1 MKSVSDDLVEM
12 LFTAG
17 IRRMYGI
24 VGDSLNPVMEALH
37 DCDKLHWINVRHEE
51 TGAFAACAEAQLTG
65 KLAACCGSCGP
76 GNMHLVNGL
85 YDAHRSGV
93 PVFALACHIPQ
104 SLIGSDYF
112 QETHPTAF
120 FAECTRYCELVSQP
134 EQSWQVFGSAIRHAI
149 ADKGVGM
156 VVLPGDVAAMKIPG
170 ACPPAFPGIPPQATL
185 EPSADTVRELADRL
199 NETDKVVFFCGEGC
213 RGGRE
218 AVLHLARRLRAPVAY
233 TMRAKDFMERDNPNA
248 IGMTGLLGWGDAPY
262 AIHEAELLVMWGTDF
277 PFSCFLP
284 EKGNVVQV
292 DVRADVLGRRVPLC
306 QAVVGDAGRVA
317 SLLLP
322 LVGDKRSDE
331 FLSRSLSRHGK
342 KLSRLQAAISSAA
355 ETTPIRPEY
364 VTRLV
369 SDLAEPDAV
378 FTVDTGTP
386 VIWAARFLQAQG
398 TRRIIGSYKHGSMA
412 CALAMAIGAKA
423 AYPSRQV
430 IALCGDGG
438 LGMLPGDILTLLQEG
453 LSVKIFVY
461 NNSALDFV
469 AMEQAAASMQPKGT
483 DLQPTDFAAIARAM
497 GIGGIRLDTPA
508 QAPEAIR
515 RWLSARG
522 PALLDVAVDP
532 HALAEPPNISVLHAL
547 GCARQFGQRVL
558 HHELDAVKH
567 ALFGNRRLFKGV

>member
-1 MKSVSDDLVEM
+1 MKTVSDDLVEM
-12 LFTAG
+12 LFAAG
-17 IRRMYGI
+17 IRRMYGL
-24 VGDSLNPVMEALH
+24 VGDSVNPVMEALH
-37 DCDKLHWINVRHEE
+37 HCDKLRWIHVRHEE
-51 TGAFAACAEAQLTG
+51 TGALAACAEAQLTG

-85 YDAHRSGV
+85 YDAHRSGA
-93 PVFALACHIPQ
+93 PVFALACHVPQ
-104 SLIGSDYF
+104 SLIGRDYF

-120 FAECTRYCELVSQP
+120 FAECTRYCELVSRP
-134 EQSWQVFGSAIRHAI
+134 EQSGQVFGSAIRHAL

-156 VVLPGDVAAMKIPG
+156 AVLPGDVAAMEIAG
-170 ACPPAFPGIPPQATL
+170 VCPAAFPGNPPQATL
-185 EPSADTVRELADRL
+185 EPSADSICELAGRL
-199 NETDKVVFFCGEGC
+199 NATDKVVFFCGEGC

-218 AVLHLARRLRAPVAY
+218 AVLRLAQRLRAPVAY
-233 TMRAKDFMERDNPNA
+233 TLRAKDFMERDNPNA

-262 AIHEAELLVMWGTDF
+262 AIHEAGLLVMWGTDF

-317 SLLLP
+317 ALLLP
-322 LVGDKRSDE
+322 LVGDKHNDE

-342 KLSRLQAAISSAA
+342 KLSRLQAAASSAA
-355 ETTPIRPEY
+355 ETTPIRPEF

-398 TRRIIGSYKHGSMA
+398 TRRIIGSYKHGSVP

-423 AYPSRQV
+423 TYPSRQV
-430 IALCGDGG
+430 IALCDGGG
-438 LGMLPGDILTLLQEG
+438 LGMLLGDILTLLQEK

-461 NNSALDFV
+461 NNSAPDVV
-469 AMEQAAASMQPKGT
+469 AREQATASMPPKGT
-483 DLQPTDFAAIARAM
+483 DWQPTDFAAIARVM
-497 GIGGIRLDTPA
+497 GMEGFRLDTPA
-508 QAPEAIR
+508 QAQETVR
-515 RWLSARG
+515 HWLSARG
-522 PALLDVAVDP
+522 PALLDVAVDSY
-532 HALAEPPNISVLHAL
+532 ALAEPPNISVLQAL
-547 GCARQFGQRVL
+547 GCVRQFGQRVL

-567 ALFGNRRLFKGV
+567 ALFGNRRLFMGE

>member
-12 LFTAG
+12 LLAAG
-17 IRRMYGI
+17 VRRMYGI

-37 DCDKLHWINVRHEE
+37 ACNDLRWINVRHEE
-51 TGAFAACAEAQLTG
+51 TGAFAAGAEAQLTG

-76 GNMHLVNGL
+76 GNMHLINGL
-85 YDAHRSGV
+85 YDAYRSAA
-93 PVFALACHIPQ
+93 PVFALASHIPQ

-120 FAECTRYCELVSQP
+120 FAECTDYRELVSQAAQAP
-134 EQSWQVFGSAIRHAI
+134 QVFGSAIRHAI

-156 VVLPGDVAAMKIPG
+156 VVLPGDIAAMESPG
-170 ACPPAFPGIPPQATL
+170 ICPPAFPETPPQPLL
-185 EPSADTVRELADRL
+185 EPSTDTVLEMSERL
-199 NETDKVVFFCGEGC
+199 NATDKVVFFCGEGC
-213 RGGRE
+213 RQGRE
-218 AVLHLARRLRAPVAY
+218 PVLRLARRLRAPVVY
-233 TMRAKDFMERDNPNA
+233 TLRAKDFMERDNPNA
-248 IGMTGLLGWGDAPY
+248 IGMTGLLGWGDATY

-284 EKGNVVQV
+284 ERGNVIQV
-292 DVRADVLGRRVPLC
+292 DVREAVLGRRVPLC

-322 LVGDKRSDE
+322 LVSDKRSDE
-331 FLSRSLSRHGK
+331 FLARSLSRNGK
-342 KLSRLQAAISSAA
+342 ELSKLQAAISAAA
-355 ETTPIRPEY
+355 EATPIRPEF

-369 SDLAEPDAV
+369 SDHAEPDAV

-398 TRRIIGSYKHGSMA
+398 TRRIIGSFKHGSMA

-423 AYPSRQV
+423 AFPSRQV

-438 LGMLPGDILTLLQEG
+438 LGMLPGDILTLLQEE

-461 NNSALDFV
+461 NNSALDYV
-469 AMEQAAASMQPKGT
+469 AMEQASAHMQPKGT
-483 DLQPTDFAAIARAM
+483 ELQPTDFAAIARAM
-497 GIGGIRLDTPA
+497 GIEGIRLDTPA
-508 QAPEAIR
+508 QAPEAVR

-522 PALLDVAVDP
+522 PALLDVAVDS
-532 HALAEPPNISVLHAL
+532 HALAQPPDISVLHAL
-547 GCARQFGQRVL
+547 GCVRQFAQRVL

-567 ALFGNRRLFKGV
+567 ALFGNRRLFKG

>member
-1 MKSVSDDLVEM
+1 MKSVSDDLAEM
-12 LFTAG
+12 LYAAG

-24 VGDSLNPVMEALH
+24 AGDGPNPVVEALQN
-37 DCDKLHWINVRHEE
+37 CGKLKWINVRHEE

-65 KLAACCGSCGP
+65 EPAACCGSCGP
-76 GNMHLVNGL
+76 GNVRLVNGL
-85 YDAHRSGV
+85 CDAQRSGA

-104 SLIGSDYF
+104 PLVGSDYF

-120 FAECTRYCELVSQP
+120 FEGCTRYCGLVCQP
-134 EQSWQVFGSAIRHAI
+134 EQGRQVFGAAIRHAV
-149 ADKGVGM
+149 AGKGVGM
-156 VVLPGDVAAMKIPG
+156 VVLPGDVAAMKLPG
-170 ACPPAFPGIPPQATL
+170 TCPPAFPGNPPQAAL
-185 EPSADTVRELADRL
+185 EPSADAVCELADRL
-199 NETDKVVFFCGEGC
+199 NGTEKVVFFCGEGC
-213 RGGRE
+213 RAGRQ
-218 AVLHLARRLRAPVAY
+218 AVLRLAQRLRAPVAY
-233 TMRAKDFMERDNPNA
+233 TLRAKDFMERDNPNA

-277 PFSCFLP
+277 PYSCFLP

-306 QAVVGDAGRVA
+306 QAVAGDAGRVA

-342 KLSRLQAAISSAA
+342 KLSGFQTAISNAV
-355 ETTPIRPEY
+355 ETTPVRPEF

-378 FTVDTGTP
+378 FTLDTGTP

-398 TRRIIGSYKHGSMA
+398 TRRIIGSYKHGSMG

-438 LGMLPGDILTLLQEG
+438 LGMLPGDILTLLQEE

-461 NNSALDFV
+461 NNSAPDSAAV
-469 AMEQAAASMQPKGT
+469 GQAAASMQPKGT
-483 DLQPTDFAAIARAM
+483 GLQPADFAAIARAM
-497 GIGGIRLDTPA
+497 GVEGIRLDTPA
-508 QAPEAIR
+508 QAPEAVR
-515 RWLSARG
+515 HWLSARG
-522 PALLDVAVDP
+522 PALLDVAVDS

-567 ALFGNRRLFKGV
+567 ALFGNRRLFKGG